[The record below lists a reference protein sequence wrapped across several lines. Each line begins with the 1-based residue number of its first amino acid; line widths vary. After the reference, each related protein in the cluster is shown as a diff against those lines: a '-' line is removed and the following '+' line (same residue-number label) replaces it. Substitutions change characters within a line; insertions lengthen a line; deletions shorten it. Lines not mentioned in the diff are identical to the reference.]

1 MWPTLLY
8 AALAI
13 AICGWIFT
21 SFRQRRK
28 VHALERSK
36 EEIQV
41 EETLVFDFLHGL
53 GEAFRET
60 IKPHDL
66 HRLIVE
72 GATRILDAHGGAL
85 YLTDRSGNKLV
96 PVFLSKGCPPLV
108 PVPGHILH
116 QAATTPAA
124 LEGFLRMH
132 SVPPSEGLIGTE
144 TIKPHDLHR
153 LIVEGATR
161 ILDAHGG
168 ALYLT
173 DRSGNKLVP
182 VFLSKG
188 CPPLVPVPGHILHQA
203 ATAPAALEGFL
214 RMHSVPPGEGLIGT
228 VWQTTQPVSL
238 ADVRD
243 VPELARLRETPLGT
257 ASLMATAL
265 LYGKQ
270 NMGVLAVGNG
280 PMGAPFTPSDFVV
293 FKSIAEQS
301 AFALYNAIIYS
312 EANEKK
318 RLDHDLEIARDIQRI
333 LLPEKSPAVP
343 GFEIAGINIP
353 ARQVSGDYFDYIRV
367 DEHRLGVAIADVSGK
382 GVPASLIMAI
392 CRSVLRSQAPQNPS
406 PAEVLKAVN
415 RQLYPDIKEDMFI
428 SMAYLVVDHS
438 VGSITLARAG
448 HDAPLLYRRAQQTVE
463 LIKPPGMVVGID
475 SGSVFDRITNDF
487 AIRLEQDD
495 CLVLY
500 TDGVTEALDA
510 EGFEF
515 GIDRMIQ
522 SVRASAAHGAS
533 AIITRLID
541 DVRNFVGAHPQNDDI
556 TLITIRK
563 HEKDQP

>member
-1 MWPTLLY
+1 MWPTLLLGLLV
-8 AALAI
+8 ASLA
-13 AICGWIFT
+13 GWGIT
-21 SFRQRRK
+21 AYLQTRRIRR
-28 VHALERSK
+28 LERSH

-72 GATRILDAHGGAL
+72 GATRILDANGGAL

-96 PVFLSKGCPPLV
+96 PMFLSKGCPPLV

-132 SVPPSEGLIGTE
+132 T
-144 TIKPHDLHR
+144 
-153 LIVEGATR
+153 
-161 ILDAHGG
+161 
-168 ALYLT
+168 
-173 DRSGNKLVP
+173 
-182 VFLSKG
+182 
-188 CPPLVPVPGHILHQA
+188 
-203 ATAPAALEGFL
+203 
-214 RMHSVPPGEGLIGT
+214 VPPGEGLIGT

-270 NMGVLAVGNG
+270 NMGVLALANG
-280 PMGAPFTPSDFVV
+280 PMSVPFTQSDFVV

-318 RLDHDLEIARDIQRI
+318 RLDHDLAIARDIQRI
-333 LLPEKSPAVP
+333 LLPAEAPIVN
-343 GFEIAGINIP
+343 GFEVSGMNVP
-353 ARQVSGDYFDYIRV
+353 ARQVSGDYFDYIKV
-367 DEHRLGVAIADVSGK
+367 DDERLGVAIADVSGK

-392 CRSVLRSQAPQNPS
+392 CRSVLRSQAMGNPS
-406 PAEVLKAVN
+406 PADVLQKVN

-428 SMAYLVVDHS
+428 SMAYLVLDHARDG
-438 VGSITLARAG
+438 VTLARAG
-448 HDAPLLYRRAQQTVE
+448 HDAPLLYQQKSQNVTP
-463 LIKPPGMVVGID
+463 LKTPGMVVGID
-475 SGSVFDRITNDF
+475 SGDVFDRLTTDVAVPLERNDC
-487 AIRLEQDD
+487 IL
-495 CLVLY
+495 LY
-500 TDGVTEALDA
+500 TDGITEALDN
-510 EGFEF
+510 EGNEF
-515 GIDRMIQ
+515 GLERTIGSVQ
-522 SVRASAAHGAS
+522 SSAKEGAQ
-533 AIITRLID
+533 AVVTRLID
-541 DVRNFVGAHPQNDDI
+541 DLRNFVGSTPQNDDI
-556 TLITIRK
+556 TMIAIRK
-563 HEKDQP
+563 T